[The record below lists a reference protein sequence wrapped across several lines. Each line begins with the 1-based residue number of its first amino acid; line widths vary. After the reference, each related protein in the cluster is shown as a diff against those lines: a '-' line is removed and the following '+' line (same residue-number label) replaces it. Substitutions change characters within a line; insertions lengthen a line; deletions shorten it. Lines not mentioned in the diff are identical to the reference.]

1 MSNPIPE
8 QADEFPSEQP
18 PQVSPPQGP
27 PVQDL
32 INQLDAARKRID
44 DLARAY
50 QASERDREEFKQ
62 RLTRERERLI
72 DVEKG
77 NVALALIEALDELDL
92 CVANADDSPLARGV
106 KLVRDNLLKKLLVA
120 GIELMVLEGQPY
132 DPNLAEAVDMEMTT
146 HADDDQKI
154 TQVIRAGYKLKDRVV
169 RPARVKVARFVT
181 PAQA

>member
-1 MSNPIPE
+1 MSDPIPDSAE
-8 QADEFPSEQP
+8 VLP
-18 PQVSPPQGP
+18 PRASPPPSP
-27 PVQDL
+27 PLQAL
-32 INQLDAARKRID
+32 IDQLETARKRID

-62 RLTRERERLI
+62 RLNRERERLI

-106 KLVRDNLLKKLLVA
+106 KLVRDNLLKKLLTT

-132 DPNLAEAVDMEMTT
+132 DPNLAEAVDMEVTA
-146 HADDDQKI
+146 HAEDDQKV
-154 TQVIRAGYKLKDRVV
+154 TRVIRAGYKLKDRVV
-169 RPARVKVARFVT
+169 RPARVKVARYVT
-181 PAQA
+181 PALA